1 MLPGALEDSK
11 RVVRTIWERFGNDV
25 LLSLM
30 NQYTPVLADAAQ
42 AGDAWA
48 QRQLQRCPE
57 LGGRVSDGEYEELLD
72 YADSLGIE
80 DYFWQQGGAAKDSFI
95 PAFDLTGVPR

>member
-1 MLPGALEDSK
+1 MSQKVKGYLRILLPALG
-11 RVVRTIWERFGNDV
+11 VGV

-48 QRQLQRCPE
+48 QRQLRRCPE
-57 LGGRVSDGEYEELLD
+57 LAGRVSDAEYEELLD
-72 YADSLGIE
+72 YADSLGID
-80 DYFWQQGGAAKDSFI
+80 DYFWQQGGAAQDSFI